1 MSKIHYIYQMN
12 AFLEWRKRDHLSANT
27 VLVYLTIFQTFNR
40 DYWQH
45 EWLPMS
51 VREVMN
57 DVGSKSSS
65 NIVLGMNVLKELG
78 YIETRVGKRG
88 NKQHTE
94 IRLVP
99 LYDNSNNLDTN
110 EDMSEDTFDKIPAS
124 FDKLTPDSTRN
135 TVPVSG
141 TKTGTVAPNTV
152 SVSGAKTGTVPPN
165 TVPVSGAKTGTV
177 PTNTVPVSG
186 AKTGTVA
193 TNTVPVSGA
202 QTGTVSTPAVDTVP
216 VTVPVI
222 VPVSGTKT
230 GTVNPPNPLCHK
242 ASQSPNIDK
251 DKDKDFHSVNSSQ
264 YDSIHTENSSKNGSI
279 HTPTEEDYY
288 FCFNTYNVCINREP
302 TYDEKMALIKMVR
315 KYSAKEVIDVL
326 NKLYEK
332 ALNESPEIVVT
343 SHKRGKPDSLHITL
357 EACEKLLWQRKMGLD
372 KPMPRRNEPVKGWE
386 DFRPA

>member
-12 AFLEWRKRDHLSANT
+12 AFWEWRKRDHLSANT

-99 LYDNSNNLDTN
+99 LYDNSNNLSAN
-110 EDMSEDTFDKIPAS
+110 EDMPEDTFDKIPAS
-124 FDKLTPDSTRN
+124 FDKLSPDSTRN
-135 TVPVSG
+135 TVP
-141 TKTGTVAPNTV
+141 
-152 SVSGAKTGTVPPN
+152 VSGAKTGTVPPN

-177 PTNTVPVSG
+177 SPNTVPVSG
-186 AKTGTVA
+186 AKTGTVSHN
-193 TNTVPVSGA
+193 TVPVSGTKTGTVPHNTVPVSGA
-202 QTGTVSTPAVDTVP
+202 QTGTVNSPDTDTVP
-216 VTVPVI
+216 VT

-230 GTVNPPNPLCHK
+230 GTVNSPNPLCHK

-251 DKDKDFHSVNSSQ
+251 DKDFHSVNSSQ
-264 YDSIHTENSSKNGSI
+264 YDSIHTDNSSKNGSI

-288 FCFNTYNVCINREP
+288 FCFNTYNVCVNREP

-372 KPMPRRNEPVKGWE
+372 KPMPRRTEPVKGWE

>member
-99 LYDNSNNLDTN
+99 LYDNSNNLSAN
-110 EDMSEDTFDKIPAS
+110 EDMPEDTFDKIPAS
-124 FDKLTPDSTRN
+124 FDKLSPDSTRN
-135 TVPVSG
+135 TVP
-141 TKTGTVAPNTV
+141 
-152 SVSGAKTGTVPPN
+152 VSGAKTGTVPPN
-165 TVPVSGAKTGTV
+165 TVPVSGA
-177 PTNTVPVSG
+177 
-186 AKTGTVA
+186 
-193 TNTVPVSGA
+193 
-202 QTGTVSTPAVDTVP
+202 QTGTVNTPAVDTVP

-230 GTVNPPNPLCHK
+230 GTVNSPNPLCHK

-251 DKDKDFHSVNSSQ
+251 DKDFHSVNSSQ
-264 YDSIHTENSSKNGSI
+264 YDSIHTDNSSKNGSI

-288 FCFNTYNVCINREP
+288 FCFNTYNVCVNREP

-332 ALNESPEIVVT
+332 ALNESPDIVVT

-372 KPMPRRNEPVKGWE
+372 KPMPRRTEPVKGWE

>member
-124 FDKLTPDSTRN
+124 FDKPTPNSTRN

-141 TKTGTVAPNTV
+141 T
-152 SVSGAKTGTVPPN
+152 KTGTVPPN

-186 AKTGTVA
+186 A
-193 TNTVPVSGA
+193 
-202 QTGTVSTPAVDTVP
+202 QTGTVSAPAVDTVP

-264 YDSIHTENSSKNGSI
+264 YDSIHTESSSKNGSI

-288 FCFNTYNVCINREP
+288 FCFNTYNVCVNREP

-332 ALNESPEIVVT
+332 ALNESPEIIVT

-372 KPMPRRNEPVKGWE
+372 KPMPRRTEPVKGWE

>member
-94 IRLVP
+94 IRLIP
-99 LYDNSNNLDTN
+99 LYDNSNNLGTN
-110 EDMSEDTFDKIPAS
+110 DDMPEDTFDKIPAS
-124 FDKLTPDSTRN
+124 FDKLSPDSTRS

-141 TKTGTVAPNTV
+141 TKTGTVP
-152 SVSGAKTGTVPPN
+152 SN

-177 PTNTVPVSG
+177 PPN
-186 AKTGTVA
+186 
-193 TNTVPVSGA
+193 
-202 QTGTVSTPAVDTVP
+202 TVP

-251 DKDKDFHSVNSSQ
+251 DKAFHSVNSSQ
-264 YDSIHTENSSKNGSI
+264 YDSIRTDNSSKNGSI

-288 FCFNTYNVCINREP
+288 FCFNTYNVCVNREP

-343 SHKRGKPDSLHITL
+343 SHKRGKPDSLKITL
-357 EACEKLLWQRKMGLD
+357 ETCEKLLWQRKMGLD
-372 KPMPRRNEPVKGWE
+372 KPMPRRTEPVKGWE

>member
-110 EDMSEDTFDKIPAS
+110 NDMPEDTFDKIPAS
-124 FDKLTPDSTRN
+124 FDKLSPDSTRNTVPVSGSKTGTVTPN

-141 TKTGTVAPNTV
+141 TKTGTVN
-152 SVSGAKTGTVPPN
+152 S
-165 TVPVSGAKTGTV
+165 
-177 PTNTVPVSG
+177 
-186 AKTGTVA
+186 
-193 TNTVPVSGA
+193 
-202 QTGTVSTPAVDTVP
+202 
-216 VTVPVI
+216 
-222 VPVSGTKT
+222 
-230 GTVNPPNPLCHK
+230 PNPLCHK

-264 YDSIHTENSSKNGSI
+264 YDSIHTDNSSKNGSI

-288 FCFNTYNVCINREP
+288 FCFNTYNVCVNREP

-332 ALNESPEIVVT
+332 ALNESPDIVVT

-372 KPMPRRNEPVKGWE
+372 KPMPRRTEPVKGWE

>member
-99 LYDNSNNLDTN
+99 LYDNSNNLSAN
-110 EDMSEDTFDKIPAS
+110 EDMPEDTFDKIPAS
-124 FDKLTPDSTRN
+124 FDKLSPDSTR
-135 TVPVSG
+135 
-141 TKTGTVAPNTV
+141 
-152 SVSGAKTGTVPPN
+152 
-165 TVPVSGAKTGTV
+165 
-177 PTNTVPVSG
+177 NTVPVSG

-193 TNTVPVSGA
+193 PNTVPVSGA
-202 QTGTVSTPAVDTVP
+202 QTGTVNSPDTDTVP

-264 YDSIHTENSSKNGSI
+264 YDSIYTENSS
-279 HTPTEEDYY
+279 T
-288 FCFNTYNVCINREP
+288 
-302 TYDEKMALIKMVR
+302 
-315 KYSAKEVIDVL
+315 
-326 NKLYEK
+326 
-332 ALNESPEIVVT
+332 
-343 SHKRGKPDSLHITL
+343 
-357 EACEKLLWQRKMGLD
+357 
-372 KPMPRRNEPVKGWE
+372 
-386 DFRPA
+386 

>member
-141 TKTGTVAPNTV
+141 TKTGTV
-152 SVSGAKTGTVPPN
+152 PPN

-177 PTNTVPVSG
+177 APNTVPVSG
-186 AKTGTVA
+186 AKTGTVPS
-193 TNTVPVSGA
+193 NTVPVSGA

-230 GTVNPPNPLCHK
+230 GTVNTPNPLCHK

-288 FCFNTYNVCINREP
+288 FCFNTYNVCVNREP

-332 ALNESPEIVVT
+332 ALNESPDIVVT

-372 KPMPRRNEPVKGWE
+372 KPMPRRTEPVKGWE

>member
-51 VREVMN
+51 VQEVMN

-65 NIVLGMNVLKELG
+65 NIVLGMNVLNELG

-94 IRLVP
+94 IRLIP
-99 LYDNSNNLDTN
+99 LYNNSNNLGTN
-110 EDMSEDTFDKIPAS
+110 DDMPEDTFDKIPAS
-124 FDKLTPDSTRN
+124 FDKLSPDSTHN
-135 TVPVSG
+135 TVP
-141 TKTGTVAPNTV
+141 
-152 SVSGAKTGTVPPN
+152 VSGAKTGTVTPN

-177 PTNTVPVSG
+177 
-186 AKTGTVA
+186 AH
-193 TNTVPVSGA
+193 NTVPVSGA
-202 QTGTVSTPAVDTVP
+202 QTGTVNTPAVDTVP

-230 GTVNPPNPLCHK
+230 GTVNSPNPLCHK
-242 ASQSPNIDK
+242 PSQSPNIDK
-251 DKDKDFHSVNSSQ
+251 DKAFHSVNSSQ
-264 YDSIHTENSSKNGSI
+264 YDSIRTDNSSKNGSI

-288 FCFNTYNVCINREP
+288 FCFNTYNVCVNREP

-343 SHKRGKPDSLHITL
+343 SHKRGKPDSLKITL
-357 EACEKLLWQRKMGLD
+357 ETCEKLLWQRKMGLD
-372 KPMPRRNEPVKGWE
+372 KPMPRRTEPVKGWE

>member
-94 IRLVP
+94 IRLIP
-99 LYDNSNNLDTN
+99 LYDNSNNLSAN
-110 EDMSEDTFDKIPAS
+110 EDMPEDTFDKIPAS
-124 FDKLTPDSTRN
+124 FDKVSPDSTR
-135 TVPVSG
+135 
-141 TKTGTVAPNTV
+141 
-152 SVSGAKTGTVPPN
+152 N

-186 AKTGTVA
+186 AKTGTVPP
-193 TNTVPVSGA
+193 NTVPVSGA
-202 QTGTVSTPAVDTVP
+202 QTGTVNSPTADTVP

-222 VPVSGTKT
+222 VPVLGTKT
-230 GTVNPPNPLCHK
+230 GTVDASNPLCHK
-242 ASQSPNIDK
+242 ASPSPNIDK
-251 DKDKDFHSVNSSQ
+251 DKDKYFHSVNSSQ
-264 YDSIHTENSSKNGSI
+264 YDSIRTDSSSKNGSI
-279 HTPTEEDYY
+279 HNPTDYRI
-288 FCFNTYNVCINREP
+288 F
-302 TYDEKMALIKMVR
+302 
-315 KYSAKEVIDVL
+315 
-326 NKLYEK
+326 
-332 ALNESPEIVVT
+332 
-343 SHKRGKPDSLHITL
+343 
-357 EACEKLLWQRKMGLD
+357 
-372 KPMPRRNEPVKGWE
+372 
-386 DFRPA
+386 

>member
-45 EWLPMS
+45 EWLPMG

-141 TKTGTVAPNTV
+141 
-152 SVSGAKTGTVPPN
+152 AKTGTVPPN

-177 PTNTVPVSG
+177 PSNTVPVSG

-202 QTGTVSTPAVDTVP
+202 QTGTVSAPAVDTVP

-230 GTVNPPNPLCHK
+230 GTVNTSNPLCHK

-264 YDSIHTENSSKNGSI
+264 YDSIRTDNSSKNGSI

-302 TYDEKMALIKMVR
+302 TYDEKMSLIKMVR

-332 ALNESPEIVVT
+332 ALNESPEIIVT

-372 KPMPRRNEPVKGWE
+372 KPMPRRTEPVKGWE

>member
-94 IRLVP
+94 IRLIP
-99 LYDNSNNLDTN
+99 LYDNSNNLGTN
-110 EDMSEDTFDKIPAS
+110 DDMPEDTFDKIPAS
-124 FDKLTPDSTRN
+124 FDKLSPDSTRS

-141 TKTGTVAPNTV
+141 TKTGTVP
-152 SVSGAKTGTVPPN
+152 SN

-177 PTNTVPVSG
+177 PSNTVPVSG
-186 AKTGTVA
+186 AKTGTVPP
-193 TNTVPVSGA
+193 N
-202 QTGTVSTPAVDTVP
+202 TVP

-251 DKDKDFHSVNSSQ
+251 DKAFHSVNSSQ
-264 YDSIHTENSSKNGSI
+264 YDSIRTDNSSKNGSI

-288 FCFNTYNVCINREP
+288 FCFNTYNVCVNREP

-343 SHKRGKPDSLHITL
+343 SHKRGKPDSLKITL
-357 EACEKLLWQRKMGLD
+357 ETCEKLLWQRKMGLD
-372 KPMPRRNEPVKGWE
+372 KPMPRRTEPVKGWE

>member
-94 IRLVP
+94 IRLIP
-99 LYDNSNNLDTN
+99 LYDNSNNLGTN
-110 EDMSEDTFDKIPAS
+110 DDMPEDTFDKIPAS
-124 FDKLTPDSTRN
+124 FDKLSPDSTCS

-141 TKTGTVAPNTV
+141 TKTGTVP
-152 SVSGAKTGTVPPN
+152 SN

-177 PTNTVPVSG
+177 PPD
-186 AKTGTVA
+186 
-193 TNTVPVSGA
+193 TVPVSGA
-202 QTGTVSTPAVDTVP
+202 QTGTVNTPAVDTVP
-216 VTVPVI
+216 VSVPVI
-222 VPVSGTKT
+222 VPVSGIKT

-251 DKDKDFHSVNSSQ
+251 DKAFHSVNSSQ
-264 YDSIHTENSSKNGSI
+264 YDSIRTDNSSKNGSI

-288 FCFNTYNVCINREP
+288 FCFNTYNVCVNREP

-343 SHKRGKPDSLHITL
+343 SHKRGKPDSLKITL
-357 EACEKLLWQRKMGLD
+357 ETCEKLLWQRKMGLD
-372 KPMPRRNEPVKGWE
+372 KPMPRRTEPVKGWE

>member
-99 LYDNSNNLDTN
+99 LYDNSKNLDTN

-152 SVSGAKTGTVPPN
+152 
-165 TVPVSGAKTGTV
+165 
-177 PTNTVPVSG
+177 
-186 AKTGTVA
+186 
-193 TNTVPVSGA
+193 PVSGA

-230 GTVNPPNPLCHK
+230 GTVNSPNPLCHK

-264 YDSIHTENSSKNGSI
+264 YDSIHTDNSSKNGSI

-288 FCFNTYNVCINREP
+288 FCFNTYNVCVNREP

-332 ALNESPEIVVT
+332 ALNESPDIVVT

-372 KPMPRRNEPVKGWE
+372 KPMPRRTEPVKGWE

>member
-99 LYDNSNNLDTN
+99 LYDNSNNLSAN
-110 EDMSEDTFDKIPAS
+110 EDMPEDTFDKIPAS
-124 FDKLTPDSTRN
+124 FDRLSPDSTR
-135 TVPVSG
+135 
-141 TKTGTVAPNTV
+141 
-152 SVSGAKTGTVPPN
+152 N

-186 AKTGTVA
+186 AKTGTVPP
-193 TNTVPVSGA
+193 NTVPVSGA
-202 QTGTVSTPAVDTVP
+202 QTGTVAPNTVPVSGAQTGTVNSPDTDTVP

-230 GTVNPPNPLCHK
+230 GTVNSPNPLCHK

-264 YDSIHTENSSKNGSI
+264 YDSIHTDNSSKNGSI

-288 FCFNTYNVCINREP
+288 FCFNTYNVCVNREP
-302 TYDEKMALIKMVR
+302 TYDEKMALIKIVR

-332 ALNESPEIVVT
+332 ALNESPDIVVT

-372 KPMPRRNEPVKGWE
+372 KPMPRRTEPVKGWE